1 MNTLIGLLIIAIGSF
16 GQSSSYVPINKVK
29 NWSWESFWL
38 VQGIF
43 AWLVFPLLGA
53 LLAIPAGS
61 SLIELWGAG
70 GALPAMVYGV
80 LWGVGGL
87 TFGLSMRYLGV
98 ALGQSI
104 ALGTCA
110 GFGTLFPALFA
121 GKDLL
126 HGEGLMLLIGVCITL
141 AGIAIIGY
149 AGSLRSKNMTEEEK
163 RAAVK
168 DFALT
173 KGLLVALLAGVMSA
187 CFALGLDAGTPIK
200 EAALAGGVEAL
211 YAGLPVIFL
220 VTLGGFCTNAAYCIW
235 QNIKN
240 KTGKEYLSVKG
251 SVLTNNLLFCALAGV
266 LWYSQFFGIIIWYL
280 FLQSGI
286 HSTISGVILAFVIP
300 ARPRLD
306 AGKYIKRIRDIIG
319 EFPASKSDNIVLTNA
334 QIATLKQVERASD
347 HVISPLQSLED
358 NLHGAVNFVILP
370 LFAFANAGVV
380 FSGSGNIVG
389 DVSMAVAAGLLLGK
403 FLGIYLFTW
412 LSIKS
417 GLALMPAG
425 MNWKNI
431 AGVSLLGGIG
441 FTVSLF
447 IANLSFADAYPEL
460 LNQAK
465 FGVLLGTLLAGVLGY
480 VVLNI
485 VLPKAE

>member
-1 MNTLIGLLIIAIGSF
+1 MIILRTLKHISSLNIVASILLFLTAILAALIANSSLSPIYQDFLLQELHLRVGNFNLLSHGGHPLKMIEFINDCLMTVFFLAVGLEIKRELLVGELSSFRKAALPFVAACGGMVVPVLIYSLLVISGTPETRGMAIPMATDIAFSLGVLS
-16 GQSSSYVPINKVK
+16 
-29 NWSWESFWL
+29 
-38 VQGIF
+38 
-43 AWLVFPLLGA
+43 LLGKRVP
-53 LLAIPAGS
+53 L
-61 SLIELWGAG
+61 SLKIFLTAFAVVDDIG
-70 GALPAMVYGV
+70 GILV
-80 LWGVGGL
+80 
-87 TFGLSMRYLGV
+87 
-98 ALGQSI
+98 I
-104 ALGTCA
+104 ALFYSTDVAYGY
-110 GFGTLFPALFA
+110 
-121 GKDLL
+121 
-126 HGEGLMLLIGVCITL
+126 LIV
-141 AGIAIIGY
+141 AAI
-149 AGSLRSKNMTEEEK
+149 
-163 RAAVK
+163 
-168 DFALT
+168 
-173 KGLLVALLAGVMSA
+173 
-187 CFALGLDAGTPIK
+187 
-200 EAALAGGVEAL
+200 L
-211 YAGLPVIFL
+211 YIFL
-220 VTLGGFCTNAAYCIW
+220 YSMGKVGVTQKIFFL
-235 QNIKN
+235 
-240 KTGKEYLSVKG
+240 
-251 SVLTNNLLFCALAGV
+251 
-266 LWYSQFFGIIIWYL
+266 FFGIIIWYL

>member
-1 MNTLIGLLIIAIGSF
+1 MIILRTVKHISSLNIVASILLFLTAILAALIANSSLSPIYQDFLLQELHLRVGNFNLLSHGGHPLKMIEFINDCLMTVFFLAVGLEIKRELLVGELSSFRKAALPFVAACGGMVVPVLIYSLLVISGTPETRGMAIPMATDIAFSLGVLS
-16 GQSSSYVPINKVK
+16 
-29 NWSWESFWL
+29 
-38 VQGIF
+38 
-43 AWLVFPLLGA
+43 LLGKRVPLSLKIFLTAFAVVDDIGGILVIA
-53 LLAIPAGS
+53 LFYSTDVAYGYLIVAAILYIFLYYMGK
-61 SLIELWGAG
+61 
-70 GALPAMVYGV
+70 
-80 LWGVGGL
+80 
-87 TFGLSMRYLGV
+87 LGV
-98 ALGQSI
+98 TQ
-104 ALGTCA
+104 
-110 GFGTLFPALFA
+110 
-121 GKDLL
+121 K
-126 HGEGLMLLIGVCITL
+126 
-141 AGIAIIGY
+141 
-149 AGSLRSKNMTEEEK
+149 
-163 RAAVK
+163 
-168 DFALT
+168 
-173 KGLLVALLAGVMSA
+173 
-187 CFALGLDAGTPIK
+187 
-200 EAALAGGVEAL
+200 
-211 YAGLPVIFL
+211 IFFL
-220 VTLGGFCTNAAYCIW
+220 
-235 QNIKN
+235 
-240 KTGKEYLSVKG
+240 
-251 SVLTNNLLFCALAGV
+251 
-266 LWYSQFFGIIIWYL
+266 FFGIIIWYL

-319 EFPASKSDNIVLTNA
+319 QFPASKSDNIVLTNA